1 MTEEDFSEFTTI
13 LKKSLISSGI
23 IKGKLPL
30 MKEIMLELSNLR
42 EHIEFD
48 ENY

>member
-1 MTEEDFSEFTTI
+1 MTEEDFREFTNV

-30 MKEIMLELSNLR
+30 MKEIMLEFSNLR

-48 ENY
+48 